1 MWIPIE
7 NLIKFIGIFILL
19 LSIRAIFMLLTKKI
33 NMKLACIDS
42 WIYVIYFAILSLFS
56 IVDNPPMEAL
66 LVLFSLFII
75 PILYIFFKK
84 KYFIKNN
91 MYAGIYYPVIEF
103 LVIFLS
109 ISLIWLFSHLVS
121 K

>member
-1 MWIPIE
+1 MWISIE
-7 NLIKFIGIFILL
+7 NLIKFIGIFVVLL
-19 LSIRAIFMLLTKKI
+19 GIRTLFMLLTKKV
-33 NMKLACIDS
+33 NMKLAYIDS
-42 WIYVIYFAILSLFS
+42 WIYVTYFATLSLFS

-66 LVLFSLFII
+66 FILSFLFII

-84 KYFIKNN
+84 KYFIKND
-91 MYAGIYYPVIEF
+91 MYVGIYYPVIEF

-109 ISLIWLFSHLVS
+109 ILSVWLISHFIA